1 MIDLHLHGWKV
12 NTVFDLLGE
21 TENDITFSVGWG
33 LARCEPFLGA
43 LLQSVFGENSAGD
56 PRSINLQRHAEDGG
70 YTDIEITTSRAY
82 LIVEAKRGWS
92 LPGEDQLRRY
102 TKRFHQNSLKRGLL
116 VLSECTPEFAQDNL
130 PPQDPQ
136 NPCPLPELETTFVF
150 SAPKRPKR
158 SPRRQKTTSRV
169 MPTPH
174 EECRLVGAIPA
185 QEPM

>member
-56 PRSINLQRHAEDGG
+56 PRSINLQRHAENGG

-130 PPQDPQ
+130 PPKIRRIPVHYRSWKQLSSLAHQSARNAPHADKR
-136 NPCPLPELETTFVF
+136 LLRELCLHRT
-150 SAPKRPKR
+150 R
-158 SPRRQKTTSRV
+158 
-169 MPTPH
+169 
-174 EECRLVGAIPA
+174 GAG
-185 QEPM
+185 